1 MEKEKSLWIEAD
13 LHLKKDGR
21 ETMHIHNNEAGDL
34 LIDIA
39 DEEGL
44 EALKDQLSGGNNLQ
58 QLIELNRW
66 VRKAEGQNWVVQVGN
81 RQLVKLG
88 GRVPAVNFIN
98 LIRTSLG

>member
-1 MEKEKSLWIEAD
+1 MKEEKALWIEAD
-13 LHLKKDGR
+13 LRFKKDGR
-21 ETMHIHNNEAGDL
+21 DTLHIHNNAAGDL

-44 EALKDQLSGGNNLQ
+44 EALKKQFSGGNNLK
-58 QLIELNRW
+58 QLIDLNRF
-66 VRKAEGQNWVVQVGN
+66 VRKAEGQSWIVQVGN

-88 GRVPAVNFIN
+88 GRVPAVNVIN